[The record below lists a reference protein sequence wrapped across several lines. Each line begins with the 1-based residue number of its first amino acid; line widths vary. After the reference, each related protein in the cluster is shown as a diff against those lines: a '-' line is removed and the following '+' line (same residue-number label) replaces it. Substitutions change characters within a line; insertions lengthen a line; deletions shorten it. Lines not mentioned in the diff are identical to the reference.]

1 MKDWLRK
8 IGHWVVINNEIE
20 SASPGDVGRLAYIK
34 ELLTSGEYDYRVAT
48 DKNGLINV
56 KEKELNT
63 IPQDKLDRYLDI
75 MKWSYAK
82 YPGNGFKFK
91 IHNRDYLNEL
101 LELED
106 AAGDKDWIPFS
117 GLVNGDESEDVIMSE
132 EKVKHV
138 VDNVNLV
145 DTTNNKEIH
154 KNILNEIHDTY
165 IRKNA
170 DYGNSFEEQYKEY
183 GLLSALIRFDD
194 KIRRLKQLNKHE
206 AKVKDESIRDS
217 ALDLANYAIMTV
229 MELDKR
235 K

>member
-1 MKDWLRK
+1 MKDWLHT
-8 IGHWVVINNEIE
+8 IGEWVVINNEIK

-56 KEKELNT
+56 KEKELNN

-91 IHNRDYLNEL
+91 IHSKDYLNEL

-117 GLVNGDESEDVIMSE
+117 GLVDGDESEDEIMSE
-132 EKVKHV
+132 KKVEYV
-138 VDNVNLV
+138 VDNVNSPNHY
-145 DTTNNKEIH
+145 TQGGI
-154 KNILNEIHDTY
+154 
-165 IRKNA
+165 
-170 DYGNSFEEQYKEY
+170 
-183 GLLSALIRFDD
+183 
-194 KIRRLKQLNKHE
+194 
-206 AKVKDESIRDS
+206 ESIDYMKAKLSDEAFQGFLHGNVLKYISRS
-217 ALDLANYAIMTV
+217 NYKNGVEDLKKAQWYLNRLVSEI
-229 MELDKR
+229 EGK
-235 K
+235 